1 MMPKIIPLSEDIIG
15 KIAAGEVVER
25 PAAAVKELVENSLD
39 AGAAAVTVEIREGG
53 LESIRV
59 TDNGCGIEEGDL
71 RLAFARHATSKL
83 RRAEDLA
90 TVATLGFRGEAL
102 ASIAAVARV
111 SLLTHPRSRDTG
123 LKVVNEGGRI
133 VKIGEAAC
141 PPGTTVL
148 VEDLFY
154 NAPVRRGF
162 MKKPSSEA
170 AAVGDLL
177 MRLILSRPDVSFRF
191 LSNGKVVYQSAG
203 DGRLSSAIHAVF
215 GAAALKAMRQVDGM
229 ENGVLLKGFVGVGEL
244 ARGNRN
250 NECFFINGRL
260 MFSPLLSSA
269 LEEACRERVM
279 IGKFPICV
287 LHLTIPYEAVDVNVH
302 PNKLEVRFRD
312 ETAVSEAIKALVLE
326 SLRDRD
332 ALERPVPLRLVPE
345 KAGPAHILSEPAGE
359 LSGFQTSP
367 AKPAEEI
374 PGLQTLT
381 AEPTGEFPG
390 LQTSIAEPTG
400 EFPELQT
407 STAEPTGE
415 HPGFQTLPAGRS
427 GELPGFQTPSAE
439 PTGELPGF
447 QTSSAEP
454 TGELPGFQTPPAKP
468 AVELV
473 SDPDNLKTPP
483 DSFSVSVSDTI
494 PPAAQEITPVR
505 SPELIL
511 CETPLSSPAVPD
523 PSNDPSP
530 QPTQDPLFH
539 PMEGEQTESFLAS
552 EPLPMRIFG
561 ALFDTFI
568 LIEYHD
574 QLLLVDQHAVHER
587 LLFDRMMAEFVA
599 GEQMASQELLV
610 PLVFSATHHEQ
621 QILSE
626 NRELLQKI
634 GLSVEPFGETD
645 IAVRAVPMVL
655 GEPETLPFIREV
667 IADLES
673 GKNPGFEK
681 KRAAVLQTACKH
693 AVKGG
698 EKLPES
704 VLRDLVETMVLK
716 KVTPTCPHGR
726 PLVVSV
732 SHREL
737 DRKFKRIQ
745 N

>member
-1 MMPKIIPLSEDIIG
+1 MPKIIPLSEDIIG

-162 MKKPSSEA
+162 MKKPSAEA

-229 ENGVLLKGFVGVGEL
+229 ENGLLLKGFVGVGEL

-374 PGLQTLT
+374 PGLQT
-381 AEPTGEFPG
+381 
-390 LQTSIAEPTG
+390 
-400 EFPELQT
+400 

-415 HPGFQTLPAGRS
+415 HPGFQTPPAGRS

-447 QTSSAEP
+447 QT
-454 TGELPGFQTPPAKP
+454 PPAKP
-468 AVELV
+468 AGEHV
-473 SDPDNLKTPP
+473 SDPDNLKTPL

-523 PSNDPSP
+523 PSNDPYP

-539 PMEGEQTESFLAS
+539 PMEGEQTESFLAH
-552 EPLPMRIFG
+552 EPLPMRVFG

-610 PLVFSATHHEQ
+610 PLVFSATHREQ

-704 VLRDLVETMVLK
+704 VLRDLVETMVLQ

>member
-1 MMPKIIPLSEDIIG
+1 MPKIIPLSEDIIG

-133 VKIGEAAC
+133 AEIGEAAC

-191 LSNGKVVYQSAG
+191 VSNGKVVYQSAG

-312 ETAVSEAIKALVLE
+312 ETAVSEATKALVLE

-381 AEPTGEFPG
+381 AEPTGEFP
-390 LQTSIAEPTG
+390 
-400 EFPELQT
+400 ELQT

-447 QTSSAEP
+447 QT
-454 TGELPGFQTPPAKP
+454 PPAKP
-468 AVELV
+468 AGEHV
-473 SDPDNLKTPP
+473 SDSDKLKTPP

-511 CETPLSSPAVPD
+511 CETPLASPAVPD

-530 QPTQDPLFH
+530 QPTRDPLFH

-610 PLVFSATHHEQ
+610 PLVFSVTHREQ